1 MHKDDSCNSGN
12 AFTFL
17 TGAILGA
24 TAALLLAPRSG
35 RETRE
40 KLRDFGEEMYEKADY
55 LPDDLKEHG
64 AAIADR
70 GREMIERGREL
81 INRGTGMID
90 EGKDFL
96 DEKKQALNDAIEAGR
111 EAMKRERKTLA
122 DTMDEEE

>member
-1 MHKDDSCNSGN
+1 MHNDNSCNSGN

-40 KLRDFGEEMYEKADY
+40 KLMEFGEEMRDRANY
-55 LPDDLKEHG
+55 LPENLKEHG
-64 AAIADR
+64 AAMTER

-81 INRGTGMID
+81 IKRGTGMID

-111 EAMKRERKTLA
+111 EAMKRERETLA
-122 DTMDEEE
+122 ETMSEE